1 MNGRATQDREEK
13 SEVKAKQHQAKADA
27 EGEREDRTTTCDADR
42 KFLQLHTSFSWNLL
56 LPFWEVVYHAD
67 RYRFPRP
74 SSERSANASVPDDTF
89 LLNDSDLPF
98 PLATYMYIS
107 CAHAVITAV

>member
-42 KFLQLHTSFSWNLL
+42 KFLKDLTATCEQKKAQTMCLALKIGLLMQDLKAQIEQVGHT
-56 LPFWEVVYHAD
+56 E
-67 RYRFPRP
+67 
-74 SSERSANASVPDDTF
+74 
-89 LLNDSDLPF
+89 
-98 PLATYMYIS
+98 
-107 CAHAVITAV
+107 